1 MVPLLTFPI
10 IPKPIL
16 GVVQIGVVTNHEE
29 PSDDNDNSFEKKHNP
44 RMPQI
49 LLTKKSYNEGKG
61 IPSPIGDDGGLLV
74 SNILVNGS
82 GVRPFAANCNDPLEG
97 GGNGP
102 LGDQHP
108 WIHTARPTK
117 SWVMPTWNL

>member
-10 IPKPIL
+10 IPKLIL
-16 GVVQIGVVTNHEE
+16 GVVQIGVVTNYEE
-29 PSDDNDNSFEKKHNP
+29 PSDDDDNSFEKKHNP

-49 LLTKKSYNEGKG
+49 LPTKKSYNEKKG

-74 SNILVNGS
+74 SNIPVNGS
-82 GVRPFAANCNDPLEG
+82 GVGPFATNCNDPLEG

-102 LGDQHP
+102 SRDQHP
-108 WIHTARPTK
+108 
-117 SWVMPTWNL
+117 